1 MATRVDVSG
10 KVQVSKMGHDAPGER
25 ASWSDRLRLLTV
37 VLLGV
42 ALTLLAAGSLR
53 QAEQLRLRE
62 YRRAATDRVVQAF
75 EQELTRILEALRTAA
90 LMLEVHPALTRE
102 QFNSYMRKLV
112 EGQLS
117 INVVEWQP
125 IVAARELEAFQ
136 AEARRSG
143 FPDFAA
149 IEPDGSGKGWRLVA
163 GRDPYVVVRYAWPE
177 QYQTVGYD
185 MSFSPERMASKLQ
198 AAVTGVPTASSPF
211 EFMKEGKMHSGSMAV
226 AISAA
231 VFGPDRQA
239 RGYLA
244 AVVDLPTLFQRSSE
258 RAREARLDLQVSP
271 TAPVDSA
278 PFFSGPAVATTPA
291 LAPLT
296 ELERQQLSAT
306 LAVAGQQ
313 WRVQLRPAA
322 GFYDDVQ
329 PQLSLWLL
337 AAGGLMTLLLA
348 RAVMLVQASRRRT
361 EGAERAAQCANE
373 ALRIQS
379 ERLLEAQR
387 IAHLGSWQ
395 VDLQT
400 SMISWSP
407 EVCALLGLPPD
418 AADRPLNE
426 QRAHFSA
433 DSWDRFEAA
442 LRAAAEGSEAFEL
455 ELACTQPDGR
465 RSWLLARGAAR
476 VAAGALAPQ
485 IHGVAMDISAR
496 KQAELEIE
504 SLAFTD
510 TLTALPNRRLLIDR
524 LAHALAFSERHER
537 FGAMLFV
544 DLDGFKKINDTFGHQ
559 RGDLLLR
566 QVAQRLTAAM
576 RKGDTVGRLGGD
588 EFLVLLEDIGSSA
601 PEAAAH
607 AGIAANKLLDIL
619 RAPYVLGAD
628 QHSCTAS
635 IGVAVFGAERQQP
648 EELLRRAD
656 LAMYRAKA
664 AGRNAVCF
672 FDPSMQEAILARAQ
686 RENEL
691 REALRSNGLRLHYQP
706 QADASGRITG
716 VEALLRL
723 QLPDRGLVIP
733 KKFTAL
739 AEETG
744 LIVPLDAWVLQ
755 TAVAQLAAW
764 SLRPERRDLG
774 ISVNVSPR
782 QFRSAGFLP
791 GLEALLAASPIAPQ
805 RLTLELT
812 EGVLLDDLDDAAAKM
827 QRIAAL
833 GVRLSLDDFGTGFS
847 SLAYLKR
854 LPLAEVKIDRSFVE
868 DLVASADDRA
878 IAQMIIV
885 LGDSLGLDVL
895 AEGVE
900 QAAQRDLLLSLG
912 CQHFQGYL
920 FGRPMEVDALESM
933 LDGQEF
939 DARGFT
945 RGDRSHT
952 L

>member
-10 KVQVSKMGHDAPGER
+10 MTQVSMAGHDAPGER
-25 ASWSDRLRLLTV
+25 ASWSDRLRLFTV

-42 ALTLLAAGSLR
+42 GLTLLAAGSLR
-53 QAEQLRLRE
+53 QAEQLRLKE

-75 EQELTRILEALRTAA
+75 EQELTRMLEALRTAA
-90 LMLEVHPALTRE
+90 LMLEVQPAFTRE
-102 QFNSYMRKLV
+102 QFNDAMRMLV

-125 IVAARELEAFQ
+125 IVAARDLYAFQ

-143 FPDFAA
+143 FPDFEV
-149 IEPDGSGKGWRLVA
+149 IEPDGSGKGWRPVA

-198 AAVTGVPTASSPF
+198 SAATGVPTASSPF
-211 EFMKEGKMHSGSMAV
+211 EFMKEGKVHSGSMAL
-226 AISAA
+226 AISAT

-244 AVVDLPTLFQRSSE
+244 AVVDLPTLFQRSTE
-258 RAREARLDLQVSP
+258 QAREARLDLQVFP
-271 TAPVDSA
+271 TAPVDAAAFFSA
-278 PFFSGPAVATTPA
+278 PASAATPV
-291 LAPLT
+291 LAQLT
-296 ELERQQLSAT
+296 ALERQQLSAT

-313 WRVQLRPAA
+313 WRVQLQPAA

-337 AAGGLMTLLLA
+337 VAGGLMTLLMA
-348 RAVMLVQASRRRT
+348 RAVMLVQASRRRI
-361 EGAERAAQCANE
+361 EGAERAAMRANE
-373 ALRIQS
+373 ALRVQS
-379 ERLLEAQR
+379 GRLLEAQR

-395 VDLQT
+395 VDLQAST
-400 SMISWSP
+400 ISWSP

-418 AADRPLNE
+418 GAARPLND

-442 LRAAAEGSEAFEL
+442 LRAAAAEGSEAFEL
-455 ELACTQPDGR
+455 ELACAQPDGR

-476 VAAGALAPQ
+476 AEAGPVAPQ

-544 DLDGFKKINDTFGHQ
+544 DLDGFKKVNDTFGHQ

-619 RAPYVLGAD
+619 RAPYALGAD

-691 REALRSNGLRLHYQP
+691 REALRANGLRLHYQP
-706 QADASGRITG
+706 QVDASGRVTG
-716 VEALLRL
+716 AEALLRL
-723 QLPDRGLVIP
+723 QLPDRGLVGPQEFI
-733 KKFTAL
+733 AL

-744 LIVPLDAWVLQ
+744 LIAPLGAWVLQ

-764 SLRPERRDLG
+764 SLRPERRELG

-782 QFRSAGFLP
+782 QFRSAEFLP
-791 GLEALLAASPIAPQ
+791 GLELLLAASPIAPQ

-812 EGVLLDDLDDAAAKM
+812 EGVLLDDLNDAAAKM
-827 QRIAAL
+827 HRIAAL

-868 DLVASADDRA
+868 DLVASPDDRA

-885 LGDSLGLDVL
+885 LGGSLGLDVL

-900 QAAQRDLLLSLG
+900 QPAQQDLLLSLG
-912 CQHFQGYL
+912 CQYFQGYL

-933 LDGQEF
+933 LNGRALQ
-939 DARGFT
+939 ARP
-945 RGDRSHT
+945 
-952 L
+952 LA